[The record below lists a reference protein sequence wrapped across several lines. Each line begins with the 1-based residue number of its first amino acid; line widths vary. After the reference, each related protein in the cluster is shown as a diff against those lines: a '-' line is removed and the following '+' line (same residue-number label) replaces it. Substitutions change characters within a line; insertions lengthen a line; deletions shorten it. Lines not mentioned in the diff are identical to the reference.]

1 MIKIITK
8 DSKVSKRNMIKSLNI
23 VKKFMR
29 MLRIMLTGREK
40 SIYEMASRSSICCCL
55 RQFSSV
61 VELFIGFLTS
71 GLSFVK
77 NCWGRILW

>member
-23 VKKFMR
+23 FKKFMR

-40 SIYEMASRSSICCCL
+40 SI
-55 RQFSSV
+55 
-61 VELFIGFLTS
+61 
-71 GLSFVK
+71 
-77 NCWGRILW
+77 

>member
-1 MIKIITK
+1 MNRKFKKYCKKMIKIITK

-40 SIYEMASRSSICCCL
+40 SI
-55 RQFSSV
+55 
-61 VELFIGFLTS
+61 
-71 GLSFVK
+71 
-77 NCWGRILW
+77 

>member
-23 VKKFMR
+23 VEKFMR

-40 SIYEMASRSSICCCL
+40 SI
-55 RQFSSV
+55 
-61 VELFIGFLTS
+61 
-71 GLSFVK
+71 
-77 NCWGRILW
+77 

>member
-23 VKKFMR
+23 VKIFMR

-40 SIYEMASRSSICCCL
+40 SI
-55 RQFSSV
+55 
-61 VELFIGFLTS
+61 
-71 GLSFVK
+71 
-77 NCWGRILW
+77 